1 MKANKILLG
10 GISGGVTFFLLGWV
24 VYGMLLQGYTTANY
38 NQCASRPMEEM
49 IWWAMIVSN
58 LAFGFLLSVVFSWSN
73 TTGIAAGAKVG
84 GIIGLLV
91 AGSMDLGMY
100 AMTSMFS
107 SLTPMFVD
115 IIAYSVMSVIAGA
128 IVGAVMGMGK
138 K

>member
-1 MKANKILLG
+1 
-10 GISGGVTFFLLGWV
+10 
-24 VYGMLLQGYTTANY
+24 
-38 NQCASRPMEEM
+38 MEEM

-73 TTGIAAGAKVG
+73 TTGIMAGARVG
-84 GIIGLLV
+84 GIIGLLLS
-91 AGSMDLGMY
+91 GSMDLGMY

-115 IIAYSVMSVIAGA
+115 IMVYSVMSVIAGA
-128 IVGAVMGMGK
+128 FVAAAMGLGK